1 MKKTVKT
8 FIIGLIIGALLG
20 FWTGYNKGRGAALFS
35 NPFHER
41 SVTQK
46 IKSSVGEG
54 VEKAG
59 KNIEKMGKDLK
70 DKLSK

>member
-1 MKKTVKT
+1 MKTLKTLLL
-8 FIIGLIIGALLG
+8 GLIIGALLG

-35 NPFHER
+35 NPFVER

-46 IKSSVGEG
+46 IKTSVGEG

-59 KNIEKMGKDLK
+59 KNIEQMGKDLK